1 MINNNSRFV
10 PKYTPNSVKELVA
23 APFKEMA
30 AGMQQMAAA
39 QAQRDQALM
48 KERQGQLNRLY
59 KVADGKREG
68 WSMQHNKE
76 FDSQFQQ
83 SLGRVRNA
91 PTQEMSDRLMRE
103 EVNRIN
109 RIYGT
114 FDYHARVRTGRNSGR
129 DEYTEYMEGERK
141 WGGTGSPVLSLED
154 LRSRDQNWENS
165 TVNIRTEDVNGYQ
178 TAVGDYVD
186 PKGRSVREFTANRFM
201 QEEVPYT
208 EQTDS
213 DGVTYLVPQ
222 NNPDA
227 KVAVSGPEY
236 FHPFLGDRS
245 YYLPD
250 SVPNLVTPLDF
261 ADLSA
266 FRNLESSLNRQVNS
280 DAANKI
286 TPDQASQSML
296 TSMTTAYNSKA
307 EFEQSAIALYEQEYG
322 DEYDP
327 KDFEPDQQTGQSLAE
342 VEGRQSPKDLFLEKA
357 LEARSGFNLSIP
369 KASSGTNNNLLFAN
383 VEKRG
388 AAGLP
393 DNVNFTPEEQARYSL
408 YGEDADK
415 LKSLAG
421 EERIDMVFPEE
432 INLQFNGEKVNTVR
446 MFADA
451 GIMLVERVNADDVG
465 QAVPGLDLNDTEDLD
480 DLYGDLFNV
489 GLWVKKPEAK
499 YFIVP
504 IFGRDNKYSDG
515 FRALEENIVNEY
527 KRAGD
532 IELGDKPLRNI
543 YTTGI

>member
-30 AGMQQMAAA
+30 AGMQQIAAA

-83 SLGRVRNA
+83 SEARILNA
-91 PTQEMSDRLMRE
+91 PTQEMSDRILRE
-103 EVNRIN
+103 EVNRMY
-109 RIYGT
+109 RIYGS

-129 DEYTEYMEGERK
+129 DEYSELLEGEKK
-141 WGGTGSPVLSLED
+141 WGGKGSPVLSLDD

-165 TVNIRTEDVNGYQ
+165 TVNIRTENINGYQ
-178 TAVGDYVD
+178 TAVGDYID
-186 PKGRSVREFTANRFM
+186 PKGRNVREFTASRFE
-201 QEEVPYT
+201 QEGVPYT

-213 DGVTYLVPQ
+213 DGLTYLVPT

-227 KVAVSGPEY
+227 RVAVSGPEY

-250 SVPNLVTPLDF
+250 TVPNLVTPLEF
-261 ADLSA
+261 ADLSS

-286 TPDQASQSML
+286 TPAQASQSML
-296 TSMTTAYNSKA
+296 TAMTTAYNSQS
-307 EFEQSAIALYEQEYG
+307 EFEESAMALYEQEYG
-322 DEYDP
+322 EEYDP
-327 KDFEPDQQTGQSLAE
+327 KDFEPDPETGQSVAE
-342 VEGRQSPKDLFLEKA
+342 VEGRKTPKDLFLEKA
-357 LEARSGFNLSIP
+357 LEARSGFNLTIP
-369 KASSGTNNNLLFAN
+369 KASSGTNNNMLFAN

-388 AAGLP
+388 ATGLP
-393 DNVNFTPEEQARYSL
+393 DNVNFPAEESARYNL
-408 YGEDADK
+408 YGDQADT
-415 LKSLAG
+415 LRGLAG
-421 EERIDMVFPEE
+421 EERIDMIFPEE

-451 GIMLVERVNADDVG
+451 GIVLVERVNADDVG
-465 QAVPGLDLNDTEDLD
+465 EAVPGLDLDDPDQLD
-480 DLYGDLFNV
+480 ELYGDLFNV

-504 IFGRDNKYSDG
+504 IFGSDQQYSDG
-515 FRALEENIVNEY
+515 FRALEENIVSEY

-543 YTTGI
+543 YMTGL

>member
-30 AGMQQMAAA
+30 AGMQQTAAA
-39 QAQRDQALM
+39 QAQRDQELM
-48 KERQGQLNRLY
+48 NERQGQLNRLY

-83 SLGRVRNA
+83 SLDRVLNA
-91 PTQEMSDRLMRE
+91 TTQEMSDRTLRE
-103 EVNRIN
+103 EVNRMN
-109 RIYGT
+109 RIYGS

-129 DEYTEYMEGERK
+129 DEYSELLEGEKK
-141 WGGTGSPVLSLED
+141 WGGEGSPVLSLDD

-165 TVNIRTEDVNGYQ
+165 TVNIRTEDINGYQ
-178 TAVGDYVD
+178 TAVGDYID
-186 PKGRSVREFTANRFM
+186 PKGRNAREFTASRFD
-201 QEEVPYT
+201 QEGVPYT

-213 DGVTYLVPQ
+213 DGVTYLVPT

-227 KVAVSGPEY
+227 RVAVSGPEY

-250 SVPNLVTPLDF
+250 TVPNLVTPLEF

-286 TPDQASQSML
+286 TPAQASQSML
-296 TSMTTAYNSKA
+296 TSMTTAYNSKP
-307 EFEQSAIALYEQEYG
+307 EFEQSAMALYEQEYG
-322 DEYDP
+322 EEYDP
-327 KDFEPDQQTGQSLAE
+327 KDFEPDAQTGQTLAE
-342 VEGRQSPKDLFLEKA
+342 VEGRKTPKNLFLEKA
-357 LEARSGFNLSIP
+357 LEARSGFNLTIA
-369 KASSGTNNNLLFAN
+369 KASSGTNNTLLFAN

-388 AAGLP
+388 ATGLP
-393 DNVNFTPEEQARYSL
+393 DNVNFSDEESARYNV
-408 YGEDADK
+408 YGDQAET
-415 LKSLAG
+415 LRGLAG
-421 EERIDMVFPEE
+421 EERIDMTFPEE

-451 GIMLVERVNADDVG
+451 GIVLVERVNADDVG
-465 QAVPGLDLNDTEDLD
+465 QPFPGYDLDDIEDLNDLYTDMFDL
-480 DLYGDLFNV
+480 G
-489 GLWVKKPEAK
+489 GWEKKPEAK

-504 IFGRDNKYSDG
+504 IFGRDNKYSDP
-515 FRALEENIVNEY
+515 FIALEENIVREY
-527 KRAGD
+527 KSAGD
-532 IELGDKPLRNI
+532 LELGDKPLRNL
-543 YTTGI
+543 YTTGL

>member
-10 PKYTPNSVKELVA
+10 PKYTPNNVKELVA

-39 QAQRDQALM
+39 QAQRDQTLM
-48 KERQGQLNRLY
+48 KERQNQVNRLY

-76 FDSQFQQ
+76 FDSQFNQ
-83 SLGRVRNA
+83 SLEKLMDT
-91 PTQEMSDRLMRE
+91 PTQEMSNKLTRQLALRLDRM
-103 EVNRIN
+103 
-109 RIYGT
+109 YDA
-114 FDYHARVRTGRNSGR
+114 FDYHARVRTGRSSGR
-129 DEYTEYMEGERK
+129 DEYTEYLEGERK
-141 WGGTGSPVLSLED
+141 WNGTGSPVLSLDD

-165 TVNIRTEDVNGYQ
+165 TVNIRTEDINGYQ
-178 TAVGDYVD
+178 TAVGDYID
-186 PKGRSVREFTANRFM
+186 PKGRNVRDFTASRFE
-201 QEEVPYT
+201 QEGVPYT

-213 DGVTYLVPQ
+213 DGVTYLIPQ

-236 FHPFLGDRS
+236 FHPFLGDRK

-250 SVPNLVTPLDF
+250 SVPNLVTPLEF

-286 TPDQASQSML
+286 TPAQASQSML
-296 TSMTTAYNSKA
+296 TSMTTAYNSKP
-307 EFEQSAIALYEQEYG
+307 EFEESAMALYEQEYG
-322 DEYDP
+322 EEYDP
-327 KDFEPDQQTGQSLAE
+327 KDFEPDPETGQSVAE
-342 VEGRQSPKDLFLEKA
+342 VEGRKTPKNLFLEKA
-357 LEARSGFNLSIP
+357 LEARSGFNLTIP
-369 KASSGTNNNLLFAN
+369 KASSGTNNTLMFAN

-388 AAGLP
+388 ATGLP
-393 DNVNFTPEEQARYSL
+393 DNVNFPPEESARYNL

-465 QAVPGLDLNDTEDLD
+465 QAAPGLDLNDTEDLN

-489 GLWVKKPEAK
+489 GLWEKKPEAK

-504 IFGRDNKYSDG
+504 IFGSDNKYSDG
-515 FRALEENIVNEY
+515 FRALEENIVSEY

-543 YTTGI
+543 YMTGL

>member
-30 AGMQQMAAA
+30 AGMQQIAAA
-39 QAQRDQALM
+39 QAKRDQALIT
-48 KERQGQLNRLY
+48 ERQGQLNKLH

-76 FDSQFQQ
+76 FDSQYNQAVEK
-83 SLGRVRNA
+83 LMDT
-91 PTQEMSDRLMRE
+91 PTQEMSNRLTRQEALRLGRM
-103 EVNRIN
+103 
-109 RIYGT
+109 YDA
-114 FDYHARVRTGRNSGR
+114 FDYHARVRTGRSSGR

-141 WGGTGSPVLSLED
+141 WNGTGSPVLSLED

-165 TVNIRTEDVNGYQ
+165 TVNIRTENVNGYQ

-208 EQTDS
+208 EQTDK

-236 FHPFLGDRS
+236 FHPFLGDNT

-357 LEARSGFNLSIP
+357 LEARSGFNLTIP
-369 KASSGTNNNLLFAN
+369 KASSGTNNTLLFAN

-388 AAGLP
+388 ATGLP
-393 DNVNFTPEEQARYSL
+393 DNVNFSAEESARYNV
-408 YGEDADK
+408 YGEKAET
-415 LKSLAG
+415 LRGLAG

-451 GIMLVERVNADDVG
+451 GIILVERVNADDVG
-465 QAVPGLDLNDTEDLD
+465 QPFPGLTLENNLD
-480 DLYGDLFNV
+480 ELYGDLLPT
-489 GLWVKKPEAK
+489 GGWEKKPEAK

-504 IFGRDNKYSDG
+504 IFGSDSQYSDG
-515 FRALEENIVNEY
+515 LRALEENIVSEY

-543 YTTGI
+543 YKTGI

>member
-1 MINNNSRFV
+1 
-10 PKYTPNSVKELVA
+10 
-23 APFKEMA
+23 
-30 AGMQQMAAA
+30 
-39 QAQRDQALM
+39 
-48 KERQGQLNRLY
+48 
-59 KVADGKREG
+59 
-68 WSMQHNKE
+68 MQHNKE

-129 DEYTEYMEGERK
+129 DEYSELLEGEKK
-141 WGGTGSPVLSLED
+141 WGGTGSPVLSLDD

-165 TVNIRTEDVNGYQ
+165 TVNIRTENINGYQ
-178 TAVGDYVD
+178 TAVGDYID
-186 PKGRSVREFTANRFM
+186 PKGRNAREFTASRFE
-201 QEEVPYT
+201 QEGVPYT

-213 DGVTYLVPQ
+213 DGVTYLVPT

-227 KVAVSGPEY
+227 RVAVSGPEY

-342 VEGRQSPKDLFLEKA
+342 VEGRKSPKDLFLEKA

-369 KASSGTNNNLLFAN
+369 KASSGTNNNMLFAN

-388 AAGLP
+388 ATGLP
-393 DNVNFTPEEQARYSL
+393 DNVNFTPEEQAKYSL
-408 YGEDADK
+408 YGEDSDK

-421 EERIDMVFPEE
+421 EERIDMIFPEE

-451 GIMLVERVNADDVG
+451 GIVLVERVNADDVG
-465 QAVPGLDLNDTEDLD
+465 QPFPGFDLD
-480 DLYGDLFNV
+480 DIEDLNSLYTDMFDL
-489 GLWVKKPEAK
+489 GGWEKKPEAK

-504 IFGRDNKYSDG
+504 IFGSDNKYSDG